1 MRLIDNK
8 GRLFGLVNI
17 IDLAVLLLIAAIAAR
32 VGLKSRL
39 LTAVNPSTL
48 KAVEVVLLVED
59 VRSATADA
67 VAEGD
72 TVLNTKSNAVLG
84 QLVKKEVIPAVK
96 EIETSDGRLV
106 KAESP
111 YRKDVYI
118 TVRGQGQVT
127 GNVIILGGYEM
138 RVGATT
144 QVKGLKFAVISTVYS
159 VKVAE

>member
-1 MRLIDNK
+1 MRLIDEK

-17 IDLAVLLLIAAIAAR
+17 IDLAVLVLIIAVAAR
-32 VGLKSRL
+32 VGLKSKL
-39 LTAVNPSTL
+39 LKAVNPSTL
-48 KAVEVVLLVED
+48 QPVEVVLLVED

-67 VAEGD
+67 IAEGD

-84 QLVKKEVIPAVK
+84 ELIKKEVVPAVK
-96 EIETSDGRLV
+96 EIETADGRLV

-111 YRKDVYI
+111 FRKDVYI

-138 RVGATT
+138 RVGANA
-144 QVKGLKFAVISTVYS
+144 QVKGLKFAVNSTVFS
-159 VKVAE
+159 VKVGS